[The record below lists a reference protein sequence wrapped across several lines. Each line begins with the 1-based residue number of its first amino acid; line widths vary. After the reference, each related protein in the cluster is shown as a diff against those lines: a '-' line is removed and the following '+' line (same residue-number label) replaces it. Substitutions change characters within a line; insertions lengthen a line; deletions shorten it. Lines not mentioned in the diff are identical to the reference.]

1 MNRFGMVTYSGM
13 PDPNYTGPYR
23 ELVNP
28 PPEDMG
34 GSDELKTANDPC
46 PAGYQ
51 MVNGACQISGD
62 IIDVA
67 EDGPGSG
74 FVINPNTGLPTLFQP
89 TTQATQVGQVNP
101 FALQP
106 YTPMQAQNIQQA
118 RSGIQ
123 ALSPTGAA
131 LGRAI

>member
-1 MNRFGMVTYSGM
+1 M
-13 PDPNYTGPYR
+13 
-23 ELVNP
+23 NP

-34 GSDELKTANDPC
+34 GSDELKTASDPC

-51 MVNGACQISGD
+51 MVNGACQPVDDLMGPLEAYD
-62 IIDVA
+62 
-67 EDGPGSG
+67 PGSN